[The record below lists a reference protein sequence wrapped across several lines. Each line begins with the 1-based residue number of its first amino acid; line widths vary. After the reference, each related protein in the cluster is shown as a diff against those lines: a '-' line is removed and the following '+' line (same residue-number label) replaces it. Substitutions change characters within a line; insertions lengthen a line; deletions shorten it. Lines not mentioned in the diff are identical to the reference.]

1 MYNSFRKILQREVFT
16 LSKNNNESNNLFSKK
31 TTPDNRDKVNQN
43 NDSLINESLDNI
55 NHLLLQ
61 LEKEANKKGKK

>member
-1 MYNSFRKILQREVFT
+1 M
-16 LSKNNNESNNLFSKK
+16 SKNNNESNNLFSKK

>member
-31 TTPDNRDKVNQN
+31 TTSDNRDKVNQN